1 MKINI
6 TEQIPDDLNFHKLI
20 EDFVFN
26 CPSATVT
33 SKKKAKTKQW
43 DNVSVREC
51 SFRNRGITGT
61 LLNTITAQ
69 IKRMM
74 KNELYKKVDK
84 IELVE
89 DVFDASNSNE
99 RIVFRDNSQM
109 SDAEVIYYYI
119 RNAFAHGSFEVT
131 SDRVYKLESKKKESV
146 KAQMMLKE
154 TTLLKIADLSRKNR
168 KQIEALQK
176 KKNRN

>member
-1 MKINI
+1 
-6 TEQIPDDLNFHKLI
+6 
-20 EDFVFN
+20 
-26 CPSATVT
+26 
-33 SKKKAKTKQW
+33 
-43 DNVSVREC
+43 
-51 SFRNRGITGT
+51 
-61 LLNTITAQ
+61 
-69 IKRMM
+69 
-74 KNELYKKVDK
+74 
-84 IELVE
+84 
-89 DVFDASNSNE
+89 
-99 RIVFRDNSQM
+99 M